1 MKALHAFVFLLLALC
16 GALPASAADIADY
29 FKLYYLQQ
37 IAPNPNG
44 DVLDFL
50 REGPDQA
57 LTASASRAVTID
69 RANGYL
75 QVRDSAGT
83 DQVLTMAVYRK
94 ADGGQLLVVGSS
106 ECADACNFSVEFLA
120 VAGDRE
126 RPVALETV
134 MPAIDP
140 ARFIKT
146 GRTGPTNAPK
156 INYVPARVGTTLTLK
171 PWYGYE
177 VEEQMKKE
185 MRAAIQ
191 DVVLTWDSGS
201 GRFR

>member
-1 MKALHAFVFLLLALC
+1 MKGLRAFVFLLALC
-16 GALPASAADIADY
+16 CALPASAADITDY

-37 IAPNPNG
+37 VAPNPNG

-50 REGPDQA
+50 REGPDKA

-75 QVRDSAGT
+75 QVSDSTGT
-83 DQVLTMAVYRK
+83 DQVLTMAIYRK

-106 ECADACNFSVEFLA
+106 DCADACNFTVEFLA
-120 VAGDRE
+120 VSGDRLL
-126 RPVALETV
+126 RVAMDTV
-134 MPAIDP
+134 VPAIEP
-140 ARFIKT
+140 GRFIKS
-146 GRTGPTNAPK
+146 GRRGPDNTPK
-156 INYVPARVGTTLTLK
+156 INYVPARIGTTLIVK

-185 MRAAIQ
+185 TRAAIQ
-191 DVVLTWDSGS
+191 DVVLNWDRDS